1 MTEERY
7 LLDASALLAM
17 LGREPGGDVVA
28 TVISVASV
36 SAVNWSEVVQKARAH
51 GVDVAGLRE
60 DLESLG
66 VQIVPFG
73 ATEAEAAADIWHRG
87 GQHLA
92 MADRACLAT
101 ALVHDLTAMTA
112 DRAWTT
118 LEVGVE
124 VQAIR

>member
-17 LGREPGGDVVA
+17 LGHEPGGDVVA
-28 TVISVASV
+28 TVLSIASV

-66 VQIVPFG
+66 IRIVPFG
-73 ATEAEAAADIWHRG
+73 AAEAEAAADIWRRG

-101 ALVHDLTAMTA
+101 ALVHGLTAMTA
-112 DRAWTT
+112 DRVWTT
-118 LEVGVE
+118 LEVGAQ